1 MIDETRSPI
10 NKIGQ
15 NTQTGK
21 NTQADQ
27 FKKLHEHRNIE
38 TNNADG

>member
-1 MIDETRSPI
+1 MINETHSPI

-21 NTQADQ
+21 NTQANQ

-38 TNNADG
+38 TNSPDG